1 VLVCLIFLFCFNS
14 TVSPQQFDHQS
25 TSERPAQHSALSGL
39 YRIDI
44 PASDKLYSVVAGAS
58 SNVPFAEQQRFF
70 IDLAVRLTPPDLI
83 AIEQEGTRVSFGS
96 SRATRMNFKADGVAR
111 NTRAT
116 DGHLVRVRFA
126 VERAGD
132 NARLVF
138 TSNGRTEDNFT
149 VTFESFDNGRRLR
162 VVRRI
167 SAEKLDRPLIIRTI
181 YNKISDVANWDL
193 YSESQVTA
201 AAVSSPEPRHDVAP
215 PEDETSAANALRSAL
230 TEWVAAT
237 NKRDINKQMSFYAPR
252 LNAYYRTRNT
262 SLAFVRDEKSRVF
275 SNAAVIDIRAEEPEI
290 IFQDGGRTAIMR
302 YRKKYRVEN
311 GRLSRRG
318 EVIQELRWRRAG
330 REWLIFSERDIKVL

>member
-1 VLVCLIFLFCFNS
+1 MLASLVFLLCFNA
-14 TVSPQQFDHQS
+14 TVSPQQLNHES
-25 TSERPAQHSALSGL
+25 AAERLAQRSSLSGL

-83 AIEQEGTRVSFGS
+83 AIEQENTRVSFGS
-96 SRATRMNFKADGVAR
+96 SRAPRMNFEADGIAR

-126 VERAGD
+126 VERAGE

-138 TSNGRTEDNFT
+138 TSSGRTEDNFT

-167 SAEKLDRPLIIRTI
+167 SAEKLDRPLIIRTV
-181 YNKISDVANWDL
+181 YNKISDVAHWDL
-193 YSESQVTA
+193 YSESHVA
-201 AAVSSPEPRHDVAP
+201 SAAVSSPEPRRDVAA
-215 PEDETSAANALRSAL
+215 PEDNTSAANALRSAL

-237 NKRDINKQMSFYAPR
+237 NNRDINKQMSFYAPR
-252 LNAYYRTRNT
+252 LNAYYLTRNT
-262 SLAFVRDEKSRVF
+262 SQDFVRDEKSRVF

-290 IFQDGGRTAIMR
+290 IFQDSGRTAIMR

-311 GRLSRRG
+311 GRLSRQG
-318 EVIQELRWRRAG
+318 EVIQELRWRRVG
-330 REWLIFSERDIKVL
+330 QEWRIFSERDIKVL